1 MGGPEVACWGSVR
14 ISPSTVRRND
24 KPGHAFLLQRIRLDL
39 TWLGFLALIG
49 GLLSSLDQ
57 ICNTLLFPLRQ
68 PPASLCSLTNVS
80 YADPSK
86 LEQRRSL
93 RREMHCGTVLP
104 PPAIRSKSAS

>member
-24 KPGHAFLLQRIRLDL
+24 KPGHAFLLQLIRLDL
-39 TWLGFLALIG
+39 IWLGFLALIG
-49 GLLSSLDQ
+49 RLLSSLDQ

-86 LEQRRSL
+86 MEQRRSL
-93 RREMHCGTVLP
+93 RREMHCGAVLP